1 VLDAPEAFLFSGG
14 NNLAL
19 AHEASRRVAVV
30 GIEAENYQGGFSMI
44 DESYFSCQDQLGKGL
59 NAASAFNRVSL

>member
-14 NNLAL
+14 NNLAV

-30 GIEAENYQGGFSMI
+30 GIEAEN
-44 DESYFSCQDQLGKGL
+44 
-59 NAASAFNRVSL
+59 